1 MITLPP
7 KPSLPYFIR
16 SVTIF
21 TSYIFESYYTPF
33 NLYFTVYP
41 TDLLEIRRML
51 TALTP
56 NYISMNEVSLQ
67 EEEKW
72 FTVCLIMIVMID
84 SCSISLKN
92 SNILPSCKHLID
104 NLNPSLLVHP
114 NCFHFFATEWTNYGL
129 CVMLKL
135 DWPYTIAAKFM
146 RTAEP
151 CRCKLNIGAYITYD
165 MLTFE
170 LFVHRYIQ

>member
-7 KPSLPYFIR
+7 KPSLPNFIR

-21 TSYIFESYYTPF
+21 TSYIFESYYTSF

-51 TALTP
+51 TTLAP
-56 NYISMNEVSLQ
+56 NNISMNEVSLQ
-67 EEEKW
+67 EEEKR

-104 NLNPSLLVHP
+104 YLSSSLLIHP
-114 NCFHFFATEWTNYGL
+114 HRFHFFATEWANYGL
-129 CVMLKL
+129 CILL
-135 DWPYTIAAKFM
+135 ELYWTYTIAAKLM
-146 RTAEP
+146 RAAEA
-151 CRCKLNIGAYITYD
+151 CRCKLNIRTYITYN

-170 LFVHRYIQ
+170 LFVHEYIQ

>member
-21 TSYIFESYYTPF
+21 TSYIFESYCTPF
-33 NLYFTVYP
+33 NLYFTMYP

-51 TALTP
+51 TTLTP
-56 NYISMNEVSLQ
+56 NNISMNEVSLQ
-67 EEEKW
+67 EEKER
-72 FTVCLIMIVMID
+72 FTNRLIMVVMID
-84 SCSISLKN
+84 SCSMSLKN

-104 NLNPSLLVHP
+104 YLSPSLLVHP
-114 NCFHFFATEWTNYGL
+114 NGFHFFATKWTNYGL

-135 DWPYTIAAKFM
+135 YWPYTIAAKFM
-146 RTAEP
+146 QAAEP
-151 CRCKLNIGAYITYD
+151 CRRKLNIRAYITYD

-170 LFVHRYIQ
+170 LFVHGYIK